1 MPTKASGDRRK
12 GRVRLAKKASGK
24 RTKGMSRPKKAPRK
38 NRLVMCRDFMWFGSA
53 SLAIGAVFFFLT
65 LITTLTLVRF
75 FVGAFFLIL
84 GAIDLTLYVFFREK

>member
-1 MPTKASGDRRK
+1 
-12 GRVRLAKKASGK
+12 
-24 RTKGMSRPKKAPRK
+24 
-38 NRLVMCRDFMWFGSA
+38 MCRDFMWFGSA